1 MINFK
6 YFNEDKVKRLGSAI
20 LLTTILGTTSIS
32 LSGCDNTNKNENNS
46 ENIVVEDNRKNYGV
60 FIENDIAT
68 IYTITRYYDG
78 AGYTI
83 YYSDNKNQTVFLGDS
98 LIHFLKNYTI
108 EEAEDYARILLT
120 ENGIIRYYNVEG
132 KENPKTLTK
141 TK

>member
-6 YFNEDKVKRLGSAI
+6 YFDKEKIKKIGSAI
-20 LLTTILGTTSIS
+20 LLTTMISSTSVVLTSCGSDDKEI
-32 LSGCDNTNKNENNS
+32 T
-46 ENIVVEDNRKNYGV
+46 VVEDDRKNYGV

-78 AGYTI
+78 AGHTI
-83 YYSDNKNQTVFLGDS
+83 YYSDNNNQTVFLGDS

-108 EEAEDYARILLT
+108 EEAEEYAKNLLT
-120 ENGIIRYYNVEG
+120 ENGSIRYYNVEG
-132 KENPKTLTK
+132 KENPKTLSK